1 MDTKIIFGVVVLAGI
16 AAVVAL
22 RGGSGA
28 SPASAAFESATP
40 FGEAIARGQEADRPV
55 IAVVTADWC
64 PPCQQLKKN
73 TLTDGRVSSWIE
85 SNTIMTF
92 VNSDRDPEIA
102 KQLGVKYLP
111 TTVVLKDGKI
121 VASKTGYLA
130 PVDYLGFLQQATG
143 R

>member
-1 MDTKIIFGVVVLAGI
+1 MDTKIVFGVVVLAGI
-16 AAVVAL
+16 AAVVML
-22 RGGSGA
+22 RGGA
-28 SPASAAFESATP
+28 SPASAAFAESTP

-92 VNSDRDPEIA
+92 VNSDREPAIA

-111 TTVVLKDGKI
+111 TTVVLNGEKI
-121 VASKTGYLA
+121 VASRSGYMS
-130 PVDYLGFLQQATG
+130 PDEYLGFLKQATG